1 MSKPFQQLDLLKT
14 HRIRVASYKTPGG
27 MTMRKR
33 FCEKCGGLDP
43 DELTMECSNQSLGE
57 REKELIKTGRL
68 DYSDGKWFRKVT
80 D

>member
-1 MSKPFQQLDLLKT
+1 
-14 HRIRVASYKTPGG
+14 

-33 FCEKCGGLDP
+33 FCEKCAGLDP
-43 DELTMECSNQSLGE
+43 DELTMECSNQSLNE